1 MHKALKRDYPD
12 TVYENAW
19 EDLMV
24 IRENWKSVHGL
35 DDRFCIEL
43 INKFANYVE
52 SDIVNNANSRHD

>member
-24 IRENWKSVHGL
+24 IRESWKSVHGV

-43 INKFANYVE
+43 IKKFANYVE
-52 SDIVNNANSRHD
+52 SDIVK